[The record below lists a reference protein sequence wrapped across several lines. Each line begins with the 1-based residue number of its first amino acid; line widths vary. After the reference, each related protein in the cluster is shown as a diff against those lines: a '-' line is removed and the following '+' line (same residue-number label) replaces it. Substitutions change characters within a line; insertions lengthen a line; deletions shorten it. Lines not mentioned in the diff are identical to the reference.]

1 MTIFEQR
8 NFQATEPGV
17 KGRDEYQDK
26 KSVLSN
32 RTRMMG
38 CVFSWTGFGRAV

>member
-17 KGRDEYQDK
+17 KGTDEYQDGMK
-26 KSVLSN
+26 LSFVI
-32 RTRMMG
+32 TM
-38 CVFSWTGFGRAV
+38 S

>member
-17 KGRDEYQDK
+17 KGRDAHQDK
-26 KSVLSN
+26 VAAPSSY
-32 RTRMMG
+32 
-38 CVFSWTGFGRAV
+38 S

>member
-26 KSVLSN
+26 KSV
-32 RTRMMG
+32 RTTAQGGWVAYSR
-38 CVFSWTGFGRAV
+38 